1 MADKYFKKI
10 YTDRTAFGKWQ
21 TGDGINYN
29 DNSERGYTVEF
40 ITKTQYTNGVKNM
53 SAIPLTKIQ
62 LIANEKTALAEASL
76 ITKGVLD
83 SNGDLI

>member
-1 MADKYFKKI
+1 MEHKYFKKV
-10 YTDRTAFGKWQ
+10 YADRIGYGKWQ

-29 DNSERGYTVEF
+29 GNPERGYTVEF

-53 SAIPLTKIQ
+53 PEIPKTKEQ
-62 LIANEKTALAEASL
+62 LIHDKMVAQATDALKL
-76 ITKGVLD
+76 DGVLD